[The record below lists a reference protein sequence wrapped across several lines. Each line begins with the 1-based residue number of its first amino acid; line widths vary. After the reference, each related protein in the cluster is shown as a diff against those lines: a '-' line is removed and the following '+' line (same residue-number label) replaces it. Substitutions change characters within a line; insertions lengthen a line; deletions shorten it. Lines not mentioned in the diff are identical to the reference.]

1 MQETNYERVAEDRVN
16 ESGASGTLKPE
27 NDVFFILGPPS
38 RPPPPI
44 LPFRK
49 EVISQQKSE
58 FKQILTSTTRVLL
71 IKKLSPFDKR
81 RAEGEEKE
89 SLPLTTAGDVMRK

>member
-1 MQETNYERVAEDRVN
+1 MFSLSWALHLVR
-16 ESGASGTLKPE
+16 
-27 NDVFFILGPPS
+27 
-38 RPPPPI
+38 PPPI